1 MGDFG
6 KADREV
12 VRVVERI
19 HVNVMSGPAGVVDED
34 PKRMV
39 PEPCNTTGDYVD
51 TSSHDSK
58 PESHHS

>member
-1 MGDFG
+1 MGGFG

-19 HVNVMSGPAGVVDED
+19 HVTVMSGPGGVVHET
-34 PKRMV
+34 
-39 PEPCNTTGDYVD
+39 PERAVSETCNTTGDSVD

-58 PESHHS
+58 P

>member
-19 HVNVMSGPAGVVDED
+19 HVKVMSDPYGAVHED
-34 PKRMV
+34 LERAV
-39 PEPCNTTGDYVD
+39 PEPCNTTGDSVD
-51 TSSHDSK
+51 TSSRDSK
-58 PESHHS
+58 P